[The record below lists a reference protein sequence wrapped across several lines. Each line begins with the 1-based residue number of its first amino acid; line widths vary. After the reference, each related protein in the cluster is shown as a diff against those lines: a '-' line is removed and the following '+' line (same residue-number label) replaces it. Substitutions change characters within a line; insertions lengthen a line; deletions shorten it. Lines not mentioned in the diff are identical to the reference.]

1 MTRGLAD
8 VVVIG
13 RAVVVLGDATVVV
26 VGGAKVVV
34 VEPTST
40 ATTGHGVDSGAG
52 LETSIYEIKST
63 NIHLITTSCPL
74 TCIIIH

>member
-52 LETSIYEIKST
+52 LETSIYEIKSNKYKIKQT
-63 NIHLITTSCPL
+63 YI
-74 TCIIIH
+74 